1 LDHITGGLGNFSDL
15 KFFTQF
21 FCDRK
26 KFHKFFPPKFF
37 CQEIFYRKNFSAR
50 FFYMKFFC
58 PEIFARENFR
68 AESPDFWSVNL
79 D

>member
-1 LDHITGGLGNFSDL
+1 MTGGLGNFSDL

-26 KFHKFFPPKFF
+26 KFHKFFPA
-37 CQEIFYRKNFSAR
+37 EIF
-50 FFYMKFFC
+50 C
-58 PEIFARENFR
+58 PKIFARENFR